1 MGAGSVPPRVNM
13 PRTGVEPVKIITPF
27 LKLVFYAGKLSDVM
41 YVPPWRSRNSRGKG
55 KHHWIVPP
63 TKSQMGTDQSKLGY

>member
-41 YVPPWRSRNSRGKG
+41 YVPPWRSIHGGIVMISIIYRNQAYHPS
-55 KHHWIVPP
+55 
-63 TKSQMGTDQSKLGY
+63 

>member
-1 MGAGSVPPRVNM
+1 MEVKFRIGEKVEGTHGGRVCTPRVNM

-41 YVPPWRSRNSRGKG
+41 YVPPWAYRDSWG
-55 KHHWIVPP
+55 
-63 TKSQMGTDQSKLGY
+63 